1 MIINESV
8 SRMSGIPDLAKSLLG
23 SLANDIEYCD
33 MSDAG
38 TLGIHMNSGTKIT
51 VYSIQKVRYPYKE
64 GPLEDFTEIRINNKT
79 IFKGSG
85 ISESD
90 LSSRIQAAINK

>member
-1 MIINESV
+1 MIINEAI

-38 TLGIHMNSGTKIT
+38 TLGIHMNNGTKIT
-51 VYSIQKVRYPYKE
+51 VYSRREISYPYKE
-64 GPLEDFTEIRINNKT
+64 DEPLKDYTEVRVNDKT

-85 ISESD
+85 VSESE
-90 LSSRIQAAINK
+90 LGSVIQAAIR